1 MSGEQILPGTGR
13 GTADRR
19 SVVEGAGREGLPS
32 RPAPS
37 VSASRCH
44 LPAPGTTA

>member
-1 MSGEQILPGTGR
+1 MIAAFSILPGTGR
-13 GTADRR
+13 WREAP
-19 SVVEGAGREGLPS
+19 EGVCLLAQRL

-44 LPAPGTTA
+44 LPVNGEDF